1 LFKANSTQEAKGS
14 IKLKFTTATL
24 IPQGGPW
31 TTTATMIIKIV
42 ILKTDLELAW
52 KKRCIHITGSYSDGW
67 LNKPQ
72 NL

>member
-1 LFKANSTQEAKGS
+1 
-14 IKLKFTTATL
+14 LKFTTATL

-31 TTTATMIIKIV
+31 TTTTTMIIKI
-42 ILKTDLELAW
+42 DLELAW

-72 NL
+72 KL

>member
-14 IKLKFTTATL
+14 IKLKFKTATL
-24 IPQGGPW
+24 IPQGGSW
-31 TTTATMIIKIV
+31 TTTTTMIIKI
-42 ILKTDLELAW
+42 DLELAW